1 MLKVGVHAIMNSFLM
16 FMINVMLFMYTVLHT
31 LDWHRALS
39 NLTRTI
45 IMIQIKYSSCEEK
58 KTIFTDIKIVFM
70 CTLALMN
77 ALLDVILSVDASVIF
92 SHLLISGDVES
103 NPGPRRYPG
112 ELLITLH
119 TYARGKLIGSFT
131 RDLGT

>member
-1 MLKVGVHAIMNSFLM
+1 MGVYAIMNSFLM
-16 FMINVMLFMYTVLHT
+16 FMINVMLFIHAVLHT
-31 LDWHRALS
+31 LDWQRTLS

-70 CTLALMN
+70 CALALMN
-77 ALLDVILSVDASVIF
+77 ALLDVIMSVDASVIF
-92 SHLLISGDVES
+92 SRLLISGDVES
-103 NPGPRRYPG
+103 NPGPGRYPG